1 MKKNK
6 ILLVSLAGFLLGVSS
21 VLLSGCA
28 AYEKKAQSGAAVEVN
43 GMYLYR
49 SVLDSLTV
57 GMSPED
63 SLRTVQQYVG
73 QWAKDAL
80 MYEAAQGSI
89 KMKGNRTKEIEALVE
104 EYRRTLY
111 VHSYEEYLV
120 ERRMPKGVPDSV
132 VAQVYEQLSD
142 RFILDESIVKGML
155 VVVPNEAHDIAK
167 LRGWM
172 EKGMLDE
179 IEKYAYKSA
188 SGYELFS
195 DRWMTTTALLNQIP
209 IARSDLETAMKSK
222 NQVEVS
228 DSVKTYLLQ
237 VTEKHLLG
245 EKMPMDYARPEIV
258 KTILNAREVE
268 FLNKERERLY
278 NEAIQKQKVKFY

>member
-1 MKKNK
+1 M
-6 ILLVSLAGFLLGVSS
+6 GVSS

-89 KMKGNRTKEIEALVE
+89 KMKGNRTKEIEVLVE

-172 EKGMLDE
+172 DKGMLDE

-209 IARSDLETAMKSK
+209 IARSDLEAAMKSK

-258 KTILNAREVE
+258 KIILNAREVE

>member
-1 MKKNK
+1 
-6 ILLVSLAGFLLGVSS
+6 
-21 VLLSGCA
+21 
-28 AYEKKAQSGAAVEVN
+28 
-43 GMYLYR
+43 
-49 SVLDSLTV
+49 
-57 GMSPED
+57 
-63 SLRTVQQYVG
+63 
-73 QWAKDAL
+73 
-80 MYEAAQGSI
+80 
-89 KMKGNRTKEIEALVE
+89 
-104 EYRRTLY
+104 
-111 VHSYEEYLV
+111 
-120 ERRMPKGVPDSV
+120 MPKGVPDSV

-188 SGYELFS
+188 SGYELFA

-209 IARSDLETAMKSK
+209 IARSDLEAAMKSQ

>member
-89 KMKGNRTKEIEALVE
+89 QMKGNRTKEIEALVE

-111 VHSYEEYLV
+111 VHGYEEYLV

-188 SGYELFS
+188 SGYELFA

>member
-6 ILLVSLAGFLLGVSS
+6 ILLVSLAGFLLDVSS

-89 KMKGNRTKEIEALVE
+89 QMKGNRTKEIEALVE

-111 VHSYEEYLV
+111 VHGYEEYLV

>member
-6 ILLVSLAGFLLGVSS
+6 ILLVSVAGFLLGVSS

-89 KMKGNRTKEIEALVE
+89 QMKGNRTKEIEALVE

-111 VHSYEEYLV
+111 VHGYEEYLV

-188 SGYELFS
+188 SGYELFA

-209 IARSDLETAMKSK
+209 IARSDLEAAMKSK

-278 NEAIQKQKVKFY
+278 NDAIQKQKVKFY